1 MTGLELRYVRGH
13 IEVYQRGAFLFSADT
28 EEEARRELL
37 QAPHGFPAG
46 FLAAWPSL
54 HAAPLDNQPMGT
66 L

>member
-13 IEVYQRGAFLFSADT
+13 IDVYQRGAFLFSADT

-46 FLAAWPSL
+46 FFGGMAQPPRGAA
-54 HAAPLDNQPMGT
+54 G
-66 L
+66 